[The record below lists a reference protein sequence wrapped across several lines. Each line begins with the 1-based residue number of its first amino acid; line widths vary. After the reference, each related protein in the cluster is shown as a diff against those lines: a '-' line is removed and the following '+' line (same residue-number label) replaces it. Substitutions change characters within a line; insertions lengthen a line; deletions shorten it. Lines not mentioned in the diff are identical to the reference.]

1 MPTVEPGDG
10 APLLSS
16 MPRTPLLLHTLFD
29 RCGQLQP
36 HNLFVERTHAAA
48 DANNHHHHA
57 FPYHA
62 VTMAQHAQQA
72 RVLAGALARAGVA
85 VGDRVGTFCWNSNRH
100 LLLYHAVPCM
110 RAVLHPLNIRLGGAD
125 LDYIIRDA
133 HDVILVAD
141 HDLLPRLAA
150 MSAAGLASLRCGVVV
165 CGAVRPNLAS
175 PNDVPAPP
183 PPPPSPPV
191 DWVATS
197 AAAAEL
203 ARKLPTGARVVD
215 WAEFMAAAAP
225 PRNQTNPFAAGWP
238 EDLDEHEAC
247 GLCYTSGTTGRPKA
261 VAYSHRSTYLHTL
274 AAVAPDSHNLS
285 GADTLL
291 PVVPFFHANGWGLPH
306 EALMLGARLL
316 NHGAFNDAD
325 TVLAMAADWGAT
337 FSAAVPT
344 VWQAIR
350 QRLAAAPARYV
361 GKIKLARVICGG
373 TAPPNEMMRWF
384 KQHWDVPFAQ
394 GWGMTE
400 TSPLGTT
407 ALPVARHADLAL
419 SEEAAFENVQIAGTP
434 PGGVELRVVDSED
447 FSRALPRDGVA
458 QGELLVRGPWVAC
471 SYFYGSEGGGSFVQP
486 GGWLATGDVAS
497 IDPTGR
503 LLIRDR
509 SKDVIKTGGEWIS
522 SKDLENAVAEVAG
535 VAQCAVVAQPHPRW
549 DERPV
554 AVLVLDDC
562 HDPAP
567 RLPVTLAAVREHC
580 AATFAKFQ
588 LPDDLVVWDALPLTG
603 TGKVSK
609 KDIRA
614 KLKAQGYV
622 LPELRPAP
630 AARL

>member
-1 MPTVEPGDG
+1 MM
-10 APLLSS
+10 LSS
-16 MPRTPLLLHTLFD
+16 MPRTPLLLHTLFE

-36 HNLFVERTHAAA
+36 QNLFIERTCAAA
-48 DANNHHHHA
+48 DDEEGS
-57 FPYHA
+57 FSYHG
-62 VTMAQHAQQA
+62 VTMATHTRQA
-72 RVLAGALARAGVA
+72 RVLAGALAAAGVTR
-85 VGDRVGTFCWNSNRH
+85 GTRVATFCWNSNRH

-110 RAVLHPLNIRLGGAD
+110 RACLHPLNIRLGGSD
-125 LDYIIRDA
+125 LDYIVRDA
-133 HDVILVAD
+133 ADAIVVVD

-150 MSAAGLASLRCGVVV
+150 MSAEGLAPLRCGIVV
-165 CGAVRPNLAS
+165 CGAVRPNMAS
-175 PNDVPAPP
+175 VDDVPAPP
-183 PPPPSPPV
+183 PPPPSPPI
-191 DWVATS
+191 DWVSTN

-203 ARKLPTGARVVD
+203 ARKLPAGARVMD
-215 WAEFMAAAAP
+215 WDAFMARGAVMD
-225 PRNQTNPFAAGWP
+225 NPFAAGWP
-238 EDLDEHEAC
+238 EELDEHEAC

-261 VAYSHRSTYLHTL
+261 VAYSHRSTFMMTL
-274 AAVAPDSHNLS
+274 AAPAPDNHNLS
-285 GADTLL
+285 GSDTLL

-350 QRLAAAPARYV
+350 QRLAAAPEHFH
-361 GKIKLARVICGG
+361 GKIKLRRVICGG
-373 TAPPNEMMRWF
+373 TAPPNEMMKWF
-384 KQHWDVPFAQ
+384 KKHWDVQFAQ

-407 ALPVARHADLAL
+407 ALPVSRYADLAL
-419 SEEAAFENVQIAGTP
+419 SEDGAFENVQVAGTP
-434 PGGVELRVVDSED
+434 AAAVELRIVDSED
-447 FSRALPRDGVA
+447 LSRPLPCDGVA

-471 SYFYGSEGGGSFVQP
+471 TYFFGSEAGGTFVQP
-486 GGWLATGDVAS
+486 GGWLATGDIAS
-497 IDPTGR
+497 IDALGR

-522 SKDLENAVAEVAG
+522 SKDLENAVAEVPG
-535 VAQCAVVAQPHPRW
+535 VAQCAVVAQPHPKW

-554 AVLVLDDC
+554 VLLVLA
-562 HDPAP
+562 DPA
-567 RLPVTLAAVREHC
+567 RPVTLAAVRAHC

-609 KDIRA
+609 KDIRD
-614 KLKAQGYV
+614 KLKEIGYV
-622 LPELRPAP
+622 LPDLRTVPP
-630 AARL
+630 ARL